1 MENIQTVR
9 NSLRDI
15 LGVKAAGRFSDFQI
29 RTLLETFETR
39 PDCVECVLQ
48 SLCEESL
55 EGALDEE
62 VVTEEGFVFV
72 DPQQQQQVLV
82 LFYLLYCHGVC
93 VNQCNVRHVVL
104 LLLSIRL
111 VSGKTCK

>member
-1 MENIQTVR
+1 MENIQTVKK
-9 NSLRDI
+9 SLREI
-15 LGVKAAGRFSDFQI
+15 LGVKAARRFSDFQI

-55 EGALDEE
+55 EEVLDEE

-72 DPQQQQQVLV
+72 DPQQEQQVGIAFTL
-82 LFYLLYCHGVC
+82 
-93 VNQCNVRHVVL
+93 
-104 LLLSIRL
+104 II
-111 VSGKTCK
+111 